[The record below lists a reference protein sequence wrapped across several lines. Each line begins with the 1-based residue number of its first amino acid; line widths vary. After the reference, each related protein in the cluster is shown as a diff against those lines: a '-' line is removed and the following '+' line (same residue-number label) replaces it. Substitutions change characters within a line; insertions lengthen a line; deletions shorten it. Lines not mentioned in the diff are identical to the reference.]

1 MASQI
6 IQSIDIPALGGVQT
20 IDVTQLPLPDVIILY
35 SSVNPLVVSG
45 NYTLQFSATPPNG
58 TKIEVYWNFDAI
70 DTETISF
77 QIFGDYYQS
86 SSSQNPLRVK
96 GAGFIYTVDGNGL
109 PTKSHITPLN
119 SGAGSMYLDGL
130 LLMENTVPLT
140 AIEQIG
146 AGNIIVGDGSDNA
159 SYVTM
164 SGDVT
169 IDASGVTA
177 ICSGKVTNT
186 HLAGSIAR
194 TKLASGTA
202 DRVLTNNGAGAY
214 TELAQLTAKLGGLG
228 VDNSGA
234 TGFVTFNAGTASV
247 NAFTDTNH
255 VNVSF
260 ETGYVGDFKVKM
272 GFAGTVTSA
281 YAFLTKTIGAVD
293 AVITIKNNAGTTM
306 GSITFTASD
315 AKGTAQTVA
324 ISANN
329 TFSAGDV
336 LTFTTSGGSTTG
348 EALVSYSFTRNS

>member
-1 MASQI
+1 MAI
-6 IQSIDIPALGGVQT
+6 KSIT
-20 IDVTQLPLPDVIILY
+20 
-35 SSVNPLVVSG
+35 S
-45 NYTLQFSATPPNG
+45 
-58 TKIEVYWNFDAI
+58 
-70 DTETISF
+70 
-77 QIFGDYYQS
+77 
-86 SSSQNPLRVK
+86 
-96 GAGFIYTVDGNGL
+96 
-109 PTKSHITPLN
+109 
-119 SGAGSMYLDGL
+119 
-130 LLMENTVPLT
+130 
-140 AIEQIG
+140 
-146 AGNIIVGDGSDNA
+146 IVGDLTGGTFPVEIVSPNMDIVYLSFPTGTLLSDYYLTYQTAPIIGQMYSVVLSTASVTLGGNAINVFGVSIDAVRLSQILLTVNFQYIDLVGGFPIIKVWYDDDVNNAQTISGAQIFSNSLPLSTISGMTSAQIIVADGSNVA
-159 SYVTM
+159 QAVTM

-177 ICSGKVTNT
+177 IGSGKVTNT

-228 VDNSGA
+228 IDNSGA

>member
-1 MASQI
+1 MAI
-6 IQSIDIPALGGVQT
+6 ENGQSYEITSGGGTIT
-20 IDVTQLPLPDVIILY
+20 IDVTQPIPDFIGLY
-35 SSVNPLVVSG
+35 STTTFSLLG
-45 NYTLQFSATPPNG
+45 NWSLEFSATPPAG
-58 TKIEVYWNFDAI
+58 TKITVGIQLQSVTLNLHSIE
-70 DTETISF
+70 
-77 QIFGDYYQS
+77 IFGNPLSQTQMRIGGGCFEIHYLGGVLIWVNVPS
-86 SSSQNPLRVK
+86 PSQNETLGGGAINDHSLPLSK
-96 GAGFIYTVDGNGL
+96 I
-109 PTKSHITPLN
+109 
-119 SGAGSMYLDGL
+119 SGMTSA
-130 LLMENTVPLT
+130 
-140 AIEQIG
+140 Q
-146 AGNIIVGDGSDNA
+146 IIVADGSDVPQA
-159 SYVTM
+159 VDM

-169 IDASGVTA
+169 ISASGVTS
-177 ICSGKVTNT
+177 IGSGKVTNT

-228 VDNSGA
+228 IDNSGA

-247 NAFTDTNH
+247 NPVTDTNH

>member
-1 MASQI
+1 MAIENASMYEI
-6 IQSIDIPALGGVQT
+6 TSGGGT
-20 IDVTQLPLPDVIILY
+20 ITVDVTQPIPDFIGLY
-35 SSVNPLVVSG
+35 SSTTFSLVGDWS
-45 NYTLQFSATPPNG
+45 LEFSATPPAG
-58 TKIEVYWNFDAI
+58 TKIVVGIQLQSVTLNFH
-70 DTETISF
+70 TIE
-77 QIFGDYYQS
+77 IFGNPLSQTQMRIGGGCFEIHYLGGTS
-86 SSSQNPLRVK
+86 IWVNVPAPSQNETLGGGAINDDSLPLSK
-96 GAGFIYTVDGNGL
+96 
-109 PTKSHITPLN
+109 
-119 SGAGSMYLDGL
+119 
-130 LLMENTVPLT
+130 LT
-140 AIEQIG
+140 GMTSAQIIL
-146 AGNIIVGDGSDNA
+146 ADGSDVPQA
-159 SYVTM
+159 VTV

-177 ICSGKVTNT
+177 IGAGKVTNT
-186 HLAGSIAR
+186 QLAGSIAR

-228 VDNSGA
+228 IDNSGA

-247 NAFTDTNH
+247 NPVTDTNH

-272 GFAGTVTSA
+272 GFAGTITSA

>member
-1 MASQI
+1 MAI
-6 IQSIDIPALGGVQT
+6 KSIT
-20 IDVTQLPLPDVIILY
+20 
-35 SSVNPLVVSG
+35 S
-45 NYTLQFSATPPNG
+45 
-58 TKIEVYWNFDAI
+58 
-70 DTETISF
+70 
-77 QIFGDYYQS
+77 
-86 SSSQNPLRVK
+86 
-96 GAGFIYTVDGNGL
+96 
-109 PTKSHITPLN
+109 
-119 SGAGSMYLDGL
+119 
-130 LLMENTVPLT
+130 
-140 AIEQIG
+140 
-146 AGNIIVGDGSDNA
+146 IVGDLTGGTFPVEIVSPNMDIVYLSFPTGTLLSDYYLTYQTAPIIGQMYSVVLSTASVTLGGNTINVFGVSIDAVRLSQILLTVNFQYIDLVGGFPIIKVWYDDDINNAQTISGTQIFSNSLPLSTISGMTSAQIIVADGSDVA
-159 SYVTM
+159 QAVDM

-177 ICSGKVTNT
+177 IGSGKVTNT

-228 VDNSGA
+228 IDNSGA

-247 NAFTDTNH
+247 NPVTDTNH

>member
-1 MASQI
+1 MAME
-6 IQSIDIPALGGVQT
+6 
-20 IDVTQLPLPDVIILY
+20 VT
-35 SSVNPLVVSG
+35 
-45 NYTLQFSATPPNG
+45 TT
-58 TKIEVYWNFDAI
+58 
-70 DTETISF
+70 
-77 QIFGDYYQS
+77 
-86 SSSQNPLRVK
+86 
-96 GAGFIYTVDGNGL
+96 
-109 PTKSHITPLN
+109 
-119 SGAGSMYLDGL
+119 
-130 LLMENTVPLT
+130 
-140 AIEQIG
+140 
-146 AGNIIVGDGSDNA
+146 IVGDPTGGSFPVEIVSPMVDVVSLTFTTANLASNYYLTYQTPPVLGQKYCVVVSATDLNLNGNELNVFGYNVAVSQANEALLRINFMVIDMSGIYPVINVWIDNDVSNTSTINGIQIYDNSLPLSKLTGMTSAQIIVADGSDVA
-159 SYVTM
+159 QAVDM

-169 IDASGVTA
+169 ISASGVTA
-177 ICSGKVTNT
+177 IGATKVTNGM
-186 HLAGSIAR
+186 LAGSIAR

-214 TELAQLTAKLGGLG
+214 TEVAQLTPSLGGTG
-228 VDNSGA
+228 QSFA
-234 TGFVTFNAGTASV
+234 SSTGFQTWNSGTASV
-247 NAFTDTNH
+247 NPLTDTNH
-255 VNVSF
+255 VTVSF
-260 ETGYVGDFKVKM
+260 ETDYVGDFKVKM

>member
-1 MASQI
+1 MAI
-6 IQSIDIPALGGVQT
+6 ENGQSYEITSGGGTIT
-20 IDVTQLPLPDVIILY
+20 IDVTQPIPDFIGLY
-35 SSVNPLVVSG
+35 STTTFSLLG
-45 NYTLQFSATPPNG
+45 NWSLEFSATPPVG
-58 TKIEVYWNFDAI
+58 TKITVGIQLQSVTLNSHTIEIFGSALSQIELRVGGGCYELHYFGGLLIWVNAPVPSQNNSISGYAI
-70 DTETISF
+70 DAMPTDRISGMTSA
-77 QIFGDYYQS
+77 Q
-86 SSSQNPLRVK
+86 
-96 GAGFIYTVDGNGL
+96 
-109 PTKSHITPLN
+109 
-119 SGAGSMYLDGL
+119 
-130 LLMENTVPLT
+130 
-140 AIEQIG
+140 
-146 AGNIIVGDGSDNA
+146 IIVADGSDVA
-159 SYVTM
+159 QAVDM

-177 ICSGKVTNT
+177 IGSGKVTNT

-228 VDNSGA
+228 IDNSGA

-247 NAFTDTNH
+247 NPVTDTNH

>member
-1 MASQI
+1 MAI
-6 IQSIDIPALGGVQT
+6 ENGQSYEITSGGGTIT
-20 IDVTQLPLPDVIILY
+20 IDVTQPIPDFIGLY
-35 SSVNPLVVSG
+35 STTTFSLLG
-45 NYTLQFSATPPNG
+45 NWSLEFSATPPVG
-58 TKIEVYWNFDAI
+58 TKITVGIQLQSVTLNSHTIEIFGSALSQIELRVGGGCYELHYFGGLLIWVNAPVPSQNNSISGYAI
-70 DTETISF
+70 DAMPTDRISGMTSA
-77 QIFGDYYQS
+77 Q
-86 SSSQNPLRVK
+86 
-96 GAGFIYTVDGNGL
+96 
-109 PTKSHITPLN
+109 
-119 SGAGSMYLDGL
+119 
-130 LLMENTVPLT
+130 
-140 AIEQIG
+140 
-146 AGNIIVGDGSDNA
+146 IIVADGSDVA
-159 SYVTM
+159 QAVDM

-177 ICSGKVTNT
+177 IGSGKVTNT
-186 HLAGSIAR
+186 QLAGSIAR

-202 DRVLTNNGAGAY
+202 YRVLTNNGEGAY

-228 VDNSGA
+228 IDNSGA

-247 NAFTDTNH
+247 NVFTDTNH

>member
-1 MASQI
+1 MAI
-6 IQSIDIPALGGVQT
+6 KSIT
-20 IDVTQLPLPDVIILY
+20 
-35 SSVNPLVVSG
+35 S
-45 NYTLQFSATPPNG
+45 
-58 TKIEVYWNFDAI
+58 
-70 DTETISF
+70 
-77 QIFGDYYQS
+77 
-86 SSSQNPLRVK
+86 
-96 GAGFIYTVDGNGL
+96 
-109 PTKSHITPLN
+109 
-119 SGAGSMYLDGL
+119 
-130 LLMENTVPLT
+130 
-140 AIEQIG
+140 
-146 AGNIIVGDGSDNA
+146 IVGDLTGGTFPVEIVSPNMDIVYLSFPTGTLLSDYYLTYQTAPIIGQMYSVVMSTASVTLNGNAINIFGISVDSARLSQILLTVNFQYIDLVNGVPIIKVWYDDDINNAQTISGTAIFNNSLPLSTISGMTSGQIIVADGSDVA
-159 SYVTM
+159 QAVTM

-169 IDASGVTA
+169 IDASGVTTIGA
-177 ICSGKVTNT
+177 GKVTNNQ
-186 HLAGSIAR
+186 LAGSIAR

-214 TELAQLTAKLGGLG
+214 TEVAQLTPKLGGTG
-228 VDNSGA
+228 IDNSGA
-234 TGFVTFNAGTASV
+234 SGFLTFSAGTASV
-247 NAFTDTNH
+247 NPVIDTNH

-260 ETGYVGDFKVKM
+260 ESGIVGDFKVKM

-324 ISANN
+324 ISSNN

>member
-1 MASQI
+1 MAI
-6 IQSIDIPALGGVQT
+6 KSIT
-20 IDVTQLPLPDVIILY
+20 
-35 SSVNPLVVSG
+35 S
-45 NYTLQFSATPPNG
+45 
-58 TKIEVYWNFDAI
+58 
-70 DTETISF
+70 
-77 QIFGDYYQS
+77 
-86 SSSQNPLRVK
+86 
-96 GAGFIYTVDGNGL
+96 
-109 PTKSHITPLN
+109 
-119 SGAGSMYLDGL
+119 
-130 LLMENTVPLT
+130 
-140 AIEQIG
+140 
-146 AGNIIVGDGSDNA
+146 IVGDLTGGTFPVEIVSPNMDIVYLSFPTGTLLSDYYLTYQTAPIIGQMYSVVLSTASVTLGGNAINVFGVSIDAVRLSQILLTVNFQYIDLVGGFPIIKVWYDDDVNNAQTISGAQIFSNSLPLSTISGMTSAQIIVADGSNVA
-159 SYVTM
+159 QAVTM

-177 ICSGKVTNT
+177 IGAGKVTNT

>member
-1 MASQI
+1 MAI
-6 IQSIDIPALGGVQT
+6 ENGQSYEITSGGGTIT
-20 IDVTQLPLPDVIILY
+20 IDVTQPIPDFIGLY
-35 SSVNPLVVSG
+35 STTTFSLLG
-45 NYTLQFSATPPNG
+45 NWSLEFSATPPVG
-58 TKIEVYWNFDAI
+58 TKITVGIQLQSVTLNSRKIE
-70 DTETISF
+70 
-77 QIFGDYYQS
+77 IFGS
-86 SSSQNPLRVK
+86 ALSQIELRV
-96 GAGFIYTVDGNGL
+96 GGGCYELHYFG
-109 PTKSHITPLN
+109 
-119 SGAGSMYLDGL
+119 GL
-130 LLMENTVPLT
+130 LIWVNAPVPQQT
-140 AIEQIG
+140 ESIEGDTIKDNSLSLSTITGMTSAQ
-146 AGNIIVGDGSDNA
+146 IIVADGSDVA
-159 SYVTM
+159 QAVDM

-169 IDASGVTA
+169 ISASGVTA
-177 ICSGKVTNT
+177 IGATKVTNAM
-186 HLAGSIAR
+186 LAGSIAR
-194 TKLASGTA
+194 TKLDSGTA

-228 VDNSGA
+228 IDNSGA

-247 NAFTDTNH
+247 NPVTDTNH

>member
-1 MASQI
+1 MAI
-6 IQSIDIPALGGVQT
+6 ENGQSYEITSGGGTIT
-20 IDVTQLPLPDVIILY
+20 IDVTQPIPDFIGLY
-35 SSVNPLVVSG
+35 STTPFSLLG
-45 NYTLQFSATPPNG
+45 NWSLEFSATPPVG
-58 TKIEVYWNFDAI
+58 TKITVGIQLQSVTLNSHTIEIFGNPLSQIELRVGGGCYELHYLGGILIWVNVPVPQQ
-70 DTETISF
+70 TESIGGTTIKNNSLPLSTIS
-77 QIFGDYYQS
+77 GM
-86 SSSQNPLRVK
+86 
-96 GAGFIYTVDGNGL
+96 T
-109 PTKSHITPLN
+109 
-119 SGAGSMYLDGL
+119 SG
-130 LLMENTVPLT
+130 
-140 AIEQIG
+140 Q
-146 AGNIIVGDGSDNA
+146 IIVADGSDVA
-159 SYVTM
+159 QAVGM

-169 IDASGVTA
+169 ISASGVTTIGA
-177 ICSGKVTNT
+177 GKVTNNQ
-186 HLAGSIAR
+186 LAGSIAR

-214 TELAQLTAKLGGLG
+214 TEVAQLTPKLGGTG
-228 VDNSGA
+228 IDNSGA
-234 TGFVTFNAGTASV
+234 SGFLTFNAGTASV
-247 NAFTDTNH
+247 NPVTDTNH

-260 ETGYVGDFKVKM
+260 ETGFVGDFKVKM

-324 ISANN
+324 ISSNN

>member
-1 MASQI
+1 MVIDTSGMFPVINSWINNDVSNTVTISGSQI
-6 IQSIDIPALGGVQT
+6 YDNS
-20 IDVTQLPLPDVIILY
+20 LPLSKI
-35 SSVNPLVVSG
+35 SG
-45 NYTLQFSATPPNG
+45 MTSA
-58 TKIEVYWNFDAI
+58 
-70 DTETISF
+70 
-77 QIFGDYYQS
+77 Q
-86 SSSQNPLRVK
+86 
-96 GAGFIYTVDGNGL
+96 
-109 PTKSHITPLN
+109 
-119 SGAGSMYLDGL
+119 
-130 LLMENTVPLT
+130 
-140 AIEQIG
+140 
-146 AGNIIVGDGSDNA
+146 IIVADGSDVA
-159 SYVTM
+159 QAVDM

-177 ICSGKVTNT
+177 IGSGKVTNT
-186 HLAGSIAR
+186 QLAGSIAR

-228 VDNSGA
+228 IDNSGA

-247 NAFTDTNH
+247 NPVTDTNH

>member
-1 MASQI
+1 MAI
-6 IQSIDIPALGGVQT
+6 KSIT
-20 IDVTQLPLPDVIILY
+20 
-35 SSVNPLVVSG
+35 S
-45 NYTLQFSATPPNG
+45 
-58 TKIEVYWNFDAI
+58 
-70 DTETISF
+70 
-77 QIFGDYYQS
+77 
-86 SSSQNPLRVK
+86 
-96 GAGFIYTVDGNGL
+96 
-109 PTKSHITPLN
+109 
-119 SGAGSMYLDGL
+119 
-130 LLMENTVPLT
+130 
-140 AIEQIG
+140 
-146 AGNIIVGDGSDNA
+146 IVGDLTGGTFPVEIVSPNMDIVYLSFPTGTLLSDYYLTYQTAPIIGQMYSVVLSTASVTLGGNTINVFGVSIDAVRLSQILLTVNFQYIDLVGGFPIIKVWYDDDINNAQTISGTQIFSNSLPLSTISGMTSAQIIVADGSDVA
-159 SYVTM
+159 QAVDM

-169 IDASGVTA
+169 ISASGVTA
-177 ICSGKVTNT
+177 IGATKVTNAM
-186 HLAGSIAR
+186 LAGSIAR
-194 TKLASGTA
+194 TKLDSGTA

-228 VDNSGA
+228 IDNSGA

-247 NAFTDTNH
+247 NPVTDTNH

>member
-1 MASQI
+1 MAI
-6 IQSIDIPALGGVQT
+6 KSIT
-20 IDVTQLPLPDVIILY
+20 
-35 SSVNPLVVSG
+35 S
-45 NYTLQFSATPPNG
+45 
-58 TKIEVYWNFDAI
+58 
-70 DTETISF
+70 
-77 QIFGDYYQS
+77 
-86 SSSQNPLRVK
+86 
-96 GAGFIYTVDGNGL
+96 
-109 PTKSHITPLN
+109 
-119 SGAGSMYLDGL
+119 
-130 LLMENTVPLT
+130 
-140 AIEQIG
+140 
-146 AGNIIVGDGSDNA
+146 IVGDLTGGTFPVEIVSPNMDIVYLSFPTGTLLSDYYLTYQTAPIIGQMYSVVLSTASVTLGGNAINVFGVSIDAVRLSQILLTVNFQYIDLVGGFPIIKVWYDDDVNNAQTISGAQIFSNSLPLSTISGMTSAQIIVADGSNVA
-159 SYVTM
+159 QAVTM

-177 ICSGKVTNT
+177 IGAGKVTNT
-186 HLAGSIAR
+186 QLAGSIAR

>member
-1 MASQI
+1 MAI
-6 IQSIDIPALGGVQT
+6 KSIT
-20 IDVTQLPLPDVIILY
+20 
-35 SSVNPLVVSG
+35 S
-45 NYTLQFSATPPNG
+45 
-58 TKIEVYWNFDAI
+58 
-70 DTETISF
+70 
-77 QIFGDYYQS
+77 
-86 SSSQNPLRVK
+86 
-96 GAGFIYTVDGNGL
+96 
-109 PTKSHITPLN
+109 
-119 SGAGSMYLDGL
+119 
-130 LLMENTVPLT
+130 
-140 AIEQIG
+140 
-146 AGNIIVGDGSDNA
+146 IVGDLTGGTFPVEIVSPNMDIVYLSFPTGTLLSDYYLTYQTAPIIGQMYSVVLSTASVTLGGNTINVFFFSIDAVRLSQILLTVNFQYIDLVGGFPIIKVWYDDDINNAQTISGTQIFSNSLPLSTISGMTSAQIIVADGSDVA
-159 SYVTM
+159 QAVDM

-169 IDASGVTA
+169 ISASGVTA
-177 ICSGKVTNT
+177 IGATKVTNAM
-186 HLAGSIAR
+186 LAGSIAR
-194 TKLASGTA
+194 TKLDSGTA

-228 VDNSGA
+228 IDNSGA

-247 NAFTDTNH
+247 NPVTDTNH

>member
-1 MASQI
+1 MAI
-6 IQSIDIPALGGVQT
+6 ENGQSYEITSGGGTIT
-20 IDVTQLPLPDVIILY
+20 IDVTQPIPDFIGLY
-35 SSVNPLVVSG
+35 STTTFSLLG
-45 NYTLQFSATPPNG
+45 NWSLEFSATPPVG
-58 TKIEVYWNFDAI
+58 TKITVGIQLQSVTLNSRKIE
-70 DTETISF
+70 
-77 QIFGDYYQS
+77 IFGS
-86 SSSQNPLRVK
+86 ALSQIELRV
-96 GAGFIYTVDGNGL
+96 GGGCYELHYFG
-109 PTKSHITPLN
+109 
-119 SGAGSMYLDGL
+119 GL
-130 LLMENTVPLT
+130 LIWVNAPVPQQT
-140 AIEQIG
+140 ESIEGDTIKDNSLSLSTITGMTSAQ
-146 AGNIIVGDGSDNA
+146 IIVADGSNVA
-159 SYVTM
+159 QAVTM
-164 SGDVT
+164 SGDAT
-169 IDASGVTA
+169 IDASGALA
-177 ICSGKVTNT
+177 IGANKVTNAM
-186 HLAGSIAR
+186 LAGSIAR
-194 TKLASGTA
+194 TKLDSGTA

-228 VDNSGA
+228 IDNSGA

-247 NAFTDTNH
+247 NPVTDTNH

>member
-1 MASQI
+1 MA
-6 IQSIDIPALGGVQT
+6 IQLTTTVIGDPTGGTFPVE
-20 IDVTQLPLPDVIILY
+20 IVSPMVDVVYLNFTTANLA
-35 SSVNPLVVSG
+35 S
-45 NYTLQFSATPPNG
+45 NYTLSYQTAPVLGQKYAVVVNASDLNLNG
-58 TKIEVYWNFDAI
+58 NELNVFGYNVSVQQANELLFRLNFMVI
-70 DTETISF
+70 DTSGLYPVINAWIDNDVSNAVTISGS
-77 QIFGDYYQS
+77 QIYDNS
-86 SSSQNPLRVK
+86 LPLSK
-96 GAGFIYTVDGNGL
+96 I
-109 PTKSHITPLN
+109 
-119 SGAGSMYLDGL
+119 SGMTSG
-130 LLMENTVPLT
+130 
-140 AIEQIG
+140 Q
-146 AGNIIVGDGSDNA
+146 IIVADGSDVA
-159 SYVTM
+159 QAVAM

-169 IDASGVTA
+169 IDSSGVTTIGA
-177 ICSGKVTNT
+177 GKVTNNQ
-186 HLAGSIAR
+186 LAGSIAR

-214 TELAQLTAKLGGLG
+214 EEVAQLTPKLGGTG
-228 VDNSGA
+228 IDNSGA
-234 TGFVTFNAGTASV
+234 SGFLTFNAGTASV
-247 NAFTDTNH
+247 NPVTDTNH

-260 ETGYVGDFKVKM
+260 ETGLVGDFKVKM

-324 ISANN
+324 ISSNN

>member
-1 MASQI
+1 MAI
-6 IQSIDIPALGGVQT
+6 ENGQSYEITSGGGTIT
-20 IDVTQLPLPDVIILY
+20 IDVTQPIPDFIGLY
-35 SSVNPLVVSG
+35 STTTFSLLG
-45 NYTLQFSATPPNG
+45 NWSLEFSATPPVG
-58 TKIEVYWNFDAI
+58 TKITVGIQLQSVTLNSHTIEIFGSALSQIELRVGGGCYELHYFGGLLIWVNAPVPSQNNSISGYAI
-70 DTETISF
+70 DAMPTDRISGMTSA
-77 QIFGDYYQS
+77 Q
-86 SSSQNPLRVK
+86 
-96 GAGFIYTVDGNGL
+96 
-109 PTKSHITPLN
+109 
-119 SGAGSMYLDGL
+119 
-130 LLMENTVPLT
+130 
-140 AIEQIG
+140 
-146 AGNIIVGDGSDNA
+146 IIVADGSDVA
-159 SYVTM
+159 QAVDM

-177 ICSGKVTNT
+177 IGANKVTNGM
-186 HLAGSIAR
+186 LAGSIAR
-194 TKLASGTA
+194 AKLASGTA

-228 VDNSGA
+228 TDNSGA

-247 NAFTDTNH
+247 NVLTDTNH

>member
-1 MASQI
+1 MAI
-6 IQSIDIPALGGVQT
+6 ENGQSYEITSGGGTIT
-20 IDVTQLPLPDVIILY
+20 IDVTQPIPDFIGLY
-35 SSVNPLVVSG
+35 STTSFSLLGDWS
-45 NYTLQFSATPPNG
+45 LEFSATPPAG
-58 TKIEVYWNFDAI
+58 TKITVGIQLQSVTLNLHSIEIFGNPLSQTQMRIGGGCFEIHYLGGVLIWVGVPAPYQN
-70 DTETISF
+70 ETISGGA
-77 QIFGDYYQS
+77 INDNS
-86 SSSQNPLRVK
+86 LPLSK
-96 GAGFIYTVDGNGL
+96 I
-109 PTKSHITPLN
+109 
-119 SGAGSMYLDGL
+119 SGMTSA
-130 LLMENTVPLT
+130 
-140 AIEQIG
+140 Q
-146 AGNIIVGDGSDNA
+146 IIVADGANVA
-159 SYVTM
+159 QAVAM

-177 ICSGKVTNT
+177 IGSGKVTNT

-214 TELAQLTAKLGGLG
+214 TELAQLSAKLGGLG

-247 NAFTDTNH
+247 NVLTDTNH

-272 GFAGTVTSA
+272 GFAGTITSA

>member
-1 MASQI
+1 MAI
-6 IQSIDIPALGGVQT
+6 KSIT
-20 IDVTQLPLPDVIILY
+20 
-35 SSVNPLVVSG
+35 S
-45 NYTLQFSATPPNG
+45 
-58 TKIEVYWNFDAI
+58 
-70 DTETISF
+70 
-77 QIFGDYYQS
+77 
-86 SSSQNPLRVK
+86 
-96 GAGFIYTVDGNGL
+96 
-109 PTKSHITPLN
+109 
-119 SGAGSMYLDGL
+119 
-130 LLMENTVPLT
+130 
-140 AIEQIG
+140 
-146 AGNIIVGDGSDNA
+146 IVGDLTGGTFPVEIVSPNMDIVYLSFPTGTLLSDYYLTYQTAPIIGQMYSVVMSTASVTLNGNAINIFGISVDSARLSQILLTVNFQYIDLVNGVPIIKVWYDDDINNAQTISGTAIFNNSLPLSTISGMTSGQIIVADGSDVA
-159 SYVTM
+159 QAVTM

-169 IDASGVTA
+169 IDASGVTTIGA
-177 ICSGKVTNT
+177 GKVHNT
-186 HLAGSIAR
+186 MLAGSIAR

-214 TELAQLTAKLGGLG
+214 TEVAQLTPKLGGTG
-228 VDNSGA
+228 IDNSGA
-234 TGFVTFNAGTASV
+234 SGFLTFNAGTASV
-247 NAFTDTNH
+247 NPVTDTNH

-260 ETGYVGDFKVKM
+260 ESGFVGDFKVKM

-324 ISANN
+324 ISSNN

>member
-1 MASQI
+1 MAI
-6 IQSIDIPALGGVQT
+6 KSIT
-20 IDVTQLPLPDVIILY
+20 
-35 SSVNPLVVSG
+35 S
-45 NYTLQFSATPPNG
+45 
-58 TKIEVYWNFDAI
+58 
-70 DTETISF
+70 
-77 QIFGDYYQS
+77 
-86 SSSQNPLRVK
+86 
-96 GAGFIYTVDGNGL
+96 
-109 PTKSHITPLN
+109 
-119 SGAGSMYLDGL
+119 
-130 LLMENTVPLT
+130 
-140 AIEQIG
+140 
-146 AGNIIVGDGSDNA
+146 IVGDLTGGTFPVEIVSPNMDIVYLSFPTGALLSDYYLTYQTAPIIGQMYSVVLSTASVTLGGNTINVFGVSIDAVRLSQILLTVNFQYIDLVGGFPIIKVWYDDDINNAQTISGTQIFSNSLPLSTISGMTSAQIIVADGSDVA
-159 SYVTM
+159 QAVDM

-169 IDASGVTA
+169 ISASGVTA
-177 ICSGKVTNT
+177 IGATKVTNAM
-186 HLAGSIAR
+186 LAGSIAR
-194 TKLASGTA
+194 TKLDSGTA

-228 VDNSGA
+228 IDNSGA

-247 NAFTDTNH
+247 NVLTDTNH

>member
-1 MASQI
+1 MAIENASMYEI
-6 IQSIDIPALGGVQT
+6 TSGGGT
-20 IDVTQLPLPDVIILY
+20 ITVDVTQPIPDFIGLY
-35 SSVNPLVVSG
+35 SSTTFSLAGDWS
-45 NYTLQFSATPPNG
+45 LEFSATPPAG
-58 TKIEVYWNFDAI
+58 TKIVVGIQLQSVTLNFH
-70 DTETISF
+70 TIE
-77 QIFGDYYQS
+77 IFGNHLSQTQMRIGGGCFEIHYLGGTS
-86 SSSQNPLRVK
+86 IWVNVPAPSQNETLGGGAINDDSLPLSK
-96 GAGFIYTVDGNGL
+96 
-109 PTKSHITPLN
+109 
-119 SGAGSMYLDGL
+119 
-130 LLMENTVPLT
+130 LT
-140 AIEQIG
+140 GMTSAQIIL
-146 AGNIIVGDGSDNA
+146 ADGSNVA
-159 SYVTM
+159 QAVTM
-164 SGDVT
+164 SGDAT
-169 IDASGVTA
+169 IDASGALA
-177 ICSGKVTNT
+177 IGSGKVTNT

>member
-1 MASQI
+1 MAI
-6 IQSIDIPALGGVQT
+6 ENGQSYEITSGGGTIT
-20 IDVTQLPLPDVIILY
+20 IDVTQPIPDFIGLY
-35 SSVNPLVVSG
+35 STTTFSLLG
-45 NYTLQFSATPPNG
+45 NWSLEFSATPPVG
-58 TKIEVYWNFDAI
+58 TKITVGIQLQSVTLNSHTIEIFGSALSQIELRVGGGCYELHYFGGLLIWVNAPVPSQNNSISGYAI
-70 DTETISF
+70 DAMPTDRISGMTSA
-77 QIFGDYYQS
+77 Q
-86 SSSQNPLRVK
+86 
-96 GAGFIYTVDGNGL
+96 
-109 PTKSHITPLN
+109 
-119 SGAGSMYLDGL
+119 
-130 LLMENTVPLT
+130 
-140 AIEQIG
+140 
-146 AGNIIVGDGSDNA
+146 IIVADGSDVA
-159 SYVTM
+159 QAVDM

-177 ICSGKVTNT
+177 IGSGKVTNT

>member
-1 MASQI
+1 MTSAQI
-6 IQSIDIPALGGVQT
+6 IVA
-20 IDVTQLPLPDVIILY
+20 
-35 SSVNPLVVSG
+35 
-45 NYTLQFSATPPNG
+45 
-58 TKIEVYWNFDAI
+58 
-70 DTETISF
+70 
-77 QIFGDYYQS
+77 
-86 SSSQNPLRVK
+86 
-96 GAGFIYTVDGNGL
+96 
-109 PTKSHITPLN
+109 
-119 SGAGSMYLDGL
+119 
-130 LLMENTVPLT
+130 
-140 AIEQIG
+140 
-146 AGNIIVGDGSDNA
+146 DGSDVA
-159 SYVTM
+159 QAVTM
-164 SGDVT
+164 SGDAT
-169 IDASGVTA
+169 IDASGALA
-177 ICSGKVTNT
+177 IGANKVTNT
-186 HLAGSIAR
+186 MLAGSIAR

-228 VDNSGA
+228 IDNSGA

-247 NAFTDTNH
+247 NVLTDTNH

>member
-6 IQSIDIPALGGVQT
+6 IQSINVPAGGGVQT
-20 IDVTQLPLPDVIILY
+20 IDVTQLPLPDIIILY
-35 SSVNPLVVSG
+35 SSVSPLVMLG
-45 NYTLQFSATPPNG
+45 NYTLQFSATPPIG
-58 TKIEVYWNFDAI
+58 TKIEIYWNFDDI
-70 DTETISF
+70 YTGMSFF
-77 QIFGDYYQS
+77 QIFGQS
-86 SSSQNPLRVK
+86 LQTSTSQNPLRVK
-96 GAGFIYTVDGNGL
+96 GAGFVYTVDGNGL
-109 PTKSHITPLN
+109 VTISYITPLS
-119 SGAGSMYLDGL
+119 SGTSSTYLNGL
-130 LLMENTVPLT
+130 LLMDNTVPLT
-140 AIEQIG
+140 AIEQI
-146 AGNIIVGDGSDNA
+146 ASGNIVVGNGSNIA
-159 SYVTM
+159 ESVAM

-169 IDASGVTA
+169 ISASGVTA
-177 ICSGKVTNT
+177 IGATKVTNAM
-186 HLAGSIAR
+186 LAGSIAR
-194 TKLASGTA
+194 TKLDSGTA

-214 TELAQLTAKLGGLG
+214 TELAQLTPKLGGLG
-228 VDNSGA
+228 IDNSGA

-247 NAFTDTNH
+247 NVLTDTNH

-260 ETGYVGDFKVKM
+260 ETDLVGDFKVKM

>member
-1 MASQI
+1 MAI
-6 IQSIDIPALGGVQT
+6 ENGQSYEITSGGGTIT
-20 IDVTQLPLPDVIILY
+20 IDVTQPIPDFIGLY
-35 SSVNPLVVSG
+35 STTSFSLLGDWS
-45 NYTLQFSATPPNG
+45 LQFSATPPVG
-58 TKIEVYWNFDAI
+58 TKITVGIQLQSVTLNLHSIE
-70 DTETISF
+70 
-77 QIFGDYYQS
+77 IFGNPLSQTQMRIGGGCFEIHYLGGTS
-86 SSSQNPLRVK
+86 IWVNVPAPSQNETLSGGAINDDSLPLSK
-96 GAGFIYTVDGNGL
+96 
-109 PTKSHITPLN
+109 
-119 SGAGSMYLDGL
+119 
-130 LLMENTVPLT
+130 LT
-140 AIEQIG
+140 GMTSAQIIL
-146 AGNIIVGDGSDNA
+146 ADGSNVA
-159 SYVTM
+159 QAVTM

-177 ICSGKVTNT
+177 IGSGKVTNT
-186 HLAGSIAR
+186 QLAGSIAR

-202 DRVLTNNGAGAY
+202 YRVLTNNGEGAY
-214 TELAQLTAKLGGLG
+214 TELAQLTPKLGGLG

>member
-1 MASQI
+1 MAIKSIFSVAGDLTGGTFPVEIVTPMADAVYLSFPTGSLSSSYYLTYITPPILGQVYSVVISASSVTLGSNEINIFGIAIPADKLSQI
-6 IQSIDIPALGGVQT
+6 LLT
-20 IDVTQLPLPDVIILY
+20 I
-35 SSVNPLVVSG
+35 
-45 NYTLQFSATPPNG
+45 
-58 TKIEVYWNFDAI
+58 NF
-70 DTETISF
+70 
-77 QIFGDYYQS
+77 QY
-86 SSSQNPLRVK
+86 
-96 GAGFIYTVDGNGL
+96 
-109 PTKSHITPLN
+109 
-119 SGAGSMYLDGL
+119 
-130 LLMENTVPLT
+130 T
-140 AIEQIG
+140 AIEGGFPIIKTWYDEDINNAITINGSQIATDSIPLNKLSG
-146 AGNIIVGDGSDNA
+146 MTSAQIILADGSDVPQA
-159 SYVTM
+159 VTV

-169 IDASGVTA
+169 INSSGVATIGA
-177 ICSGKVTNT
+177 TKVTNAM
-186 HLAGSIAR
+186 LAGSIAR
-194 TKLASGTA
+194 TKLATGTA

>member
-1 MASQI
+1 MAI
-6 IQSIDIPALGGVQT
+6 KSIT
-20 IDVTQLPLPDVIILY
+20 
-35 SSVNPLVVSG
+35 S
-45 NYTLQFSATPPNG
+45 
-58 TKIEVYWNFDAI
+58 
-70 DTETISF
+70 
-77 QIFGDYYQS
+77 
-86 SSSQNPLRVK
+86 
-96 GAGFIYTVDGNGL
+96 
-109 PTKSHITPLN
+109 
-119 SGAGSMYLDGL
+119 
-130 LLMENTVPLT
+130 
-140 AIEQIG
+140 
-146 AGNIIVGDGSDNA
+146 IVGDLTGGTFPVEIVSPNMDIVYLSFPTGTLLSDYYLTYQTAPIIGQMYSVVMSTASVTLNGNAINIFGISVDSARLSQILLTVNFQYIDLVNGVPIIKVWYDDDINNAQTISGTAIFNNSLPLSTISGMTSGQIIVADGSDVA
-159 SYVTM
+159 QAVTM

-169 IDASGVTA
+169 IDASGVTTIGA
-177 ICSGKVTNT
+177 GKVTNNQ
-186 HLAGSIAR
+186 LAGSIAR

-214 TELAQLTAKLGGLG
+214 TEVAQLTPKLGGTG
-228 VDNSGA
+228 IDNSGA
-234 TGFVTFNAGTASV
+234 SGFLTFNAGTASV
-247 NAFTDTNH
+247 NPVTDTNH

-260 ETGYVGDFKVKM
+260 ESGFVGDFKVKM

-324 ISANN
+324 ISSNN

>member
-1 MASQI
+1 MTSAQI
-6 IQSIDIPALGGVQT
+6 ILA
-20 IDVTQLPLPDVIILY
+20 
-35 SSVNPLVVSG
+35 
-45 NYTLQFSATPPNG
+45 
-58 TKIEVYWNFDAI
+58 
-70 DTETISF
+70 
-77 QIFGDYYQS
+77 
-86 SSSQNPLRVK
+86 
-96 GAGFIYTVDGNGL
+96 
-109 PTKSHITPLN
+109 
-119 SGAGSMYLDGL
+119 
-130 LLMENTVPLT
+130 
-140 AIEQIG
+140 
-146 AGNIIVGDGSDNA
+146 DGSDVPQA
-159 SYVTM
+159 VTV

-177 ICSGKVTNT
+177 IGSGKVTNT

-214 TELAQLTAKLGGLG
+214 TELAQLTPKLGGLG
-228 VDNSGA
+228 IDNSGA

>member
-1 MASQI
+1 MAI
-6 IQSIDIPALGGVQT
+6 ENGQSYEITSGGGTIT
-20 IDVTQLPLPDVIILY
+20 IDVTQPIPDFIGLY
-35 SSVNPLVVSG
+35 STTTFSLLG
-45 NYTLQFSATPPNG
+45 NWSLEFSATPPVG
-58 TKIEVYWNFDAI
+58 TKITVGIQLQSVTLNSHTIEIFGSALSQIELRVGGGCYELHYLGGLLIWVNAPVPSQNNSISGYAI
-70 DTETISF
+70 DAMPTDRISGMTSA
-77 QIFGDYYQS
+77 Q
-86 SSSQNPLRVK
+86 
-96 GAGFIYTVDGNGL
+96 
-109 PTKSHITPLN
+109 
-119 SGAGSMYLDGL
+119 
-130 LLMENTVPLT
+130 
-140 AIEQIG
+140 
-146 AGNIIVGDGSDNA
+146 IIVADGSDVPQA
-159 SYVTM
+159 VDM

-177 ICSGKVTNT
+177 IGAGKVTNT
-186 HLAGSIAR
+186 QLAGSIAR

-228 VDNSGA
+228 IDNSGA

-247 NAFTDTNH
+247 NPVTDTNH

>member
-1 MASQI
+1 MAIENASMYEI
-6 IQSIDIPALGGVQT
+6 TSGGGT
-20 IDVTQLPLPDVIILY
+20 ITVDVTQPIPDFIGLY
-35 SSVNPLVVSG
+35 SSTTFSLAGDWS
-45 NYTLQFSATPPNG
+45 LEFSATPPAG
-58 TKIEVYWNFDAI
+58 TKIVVGIQLQSVTLNFH
-70 DTETISF
+70 TIE
-77 QIFGDYYQS
+77 IFGNHLSQTQMRIGGGCFEIHYLGGTS
-86 SSSQNPLRVK
+86 IWVNVPAPSQNETLGGGAINDDSLPLSK
-96 GAGFIYTVDGNGL
+96 
-109 PTKSHITPLN
+109 
-119 SGAGSMYLDGL
+119 
-130 LLMENTVPLT
+130 LT
-140 AIEQIG
+140 GMTSAQIIL
-146 AGNIIVGDGSDNA
+146 ADGSNVA
-159 SYVTM
+159 QAVTM
-164 SGDVT
+164 SGDAT
-169 IDASGVTA
+169 IDASGALA
-177 ICSGKVTNT
+177 IGSGKVTNT
-186 HLAGSIAR
+186 QLAGSIAR

>member
-1 MASQI
+1 MAI
-6 IQSIDIPALGGVQT
+6 ENGQSYEITSGGGTIT
-20 IDVTQLPLPDVIILY
+20 IDVTQPIPDFIGLY
-35 SSVNPLVVSG
+35 STTTFSLLG
-45 NYTLQFSATPPNG
+45 NWSLEFSATPPVG
-58 TKIEVYWNFDAI
+58 TKITVGIQLQSVTLNLHSIEIFGNPLSQTQMRIGGGCFEIHYLGGVLIWVNVPAPYQN
-70 DTETISF
+70 ETIGGSA
-77 QIFGDYYQS
+77 INDNS
-86 SSSQNPLRVK
+86 LPLSK
-96 GAGFIYTVDGNGL
+96 I
-109 PTKSHITPLN
+109 
-119 SGAGSMYLDGL
+119 SGMTSA
-130 LLMENTVPLT
+130 
-140 AIEQIG
+140 Q
-146 AGNIIVGDGSDNA
+146 IIVADGSDVA
-159 SYVTM
+159 QAVDM

-169 IDASGVTA
+169 ISASGVTA
-177 ICSGKVTNT
+177 IGATKVTNAM
-186 HLAGSIAR
+186 LAGSIAR
-194 TKLASGTA
+194 TKLDSGTA

-214 TELAQLTAKLGGLG
+214 TELAQLSAKLGGLG
-228 VDNSGA
+228 IDNSGA

-247 NAFTDTNH
+247 NPVTDTNH

>member
-1 MASQI
+1 MAI
-6 IQSIDIPALGGVQT
+6 ENGQSYEITSGGGTIT
-20 IDVTQLPLPDVIILY
+20 IDVTQPIPDFIGLY
-35 SSVNPLVVSG
+35 STTTFSLLG
-45 NYTLQFSATPPNG
+45 NWSLEFSATPPVG
-58 TKIEVYWNFDAI
+58 TKITVGIQLQSVTLNSHTIEIFGSALSQIELRVGGGCYELHYFGGLLIWVNAPVPSQNNSISGYAI
-70 DTETISF
+70 DAMPTDRISGMTSA
-77 QIFGDYYQS
+77 Q
-86 SSSQNPLRVK
+86 
-96 GAGFIYTVDGNGL
+96 
-109 PTKSHITPLN
+109 
-119 SGAGSMYLDGL
+119 
-130 LLMENTVPLT
+130 
-140 AIEQIG
+140 
-146 AGNIIVGDGSDNA
+146 IIVADGSDVA
-159 SYVTM
+159 QAVDM

-177 ICSGKVTNT
+177 IGSGKVTNT

-228 VDNSGA
+228 IDNSGA
-234 TGFVTFNAGTASV
+234 TGFVTFNAGTAGV
-247 NAFTDTNH
+247 NALTDTNH